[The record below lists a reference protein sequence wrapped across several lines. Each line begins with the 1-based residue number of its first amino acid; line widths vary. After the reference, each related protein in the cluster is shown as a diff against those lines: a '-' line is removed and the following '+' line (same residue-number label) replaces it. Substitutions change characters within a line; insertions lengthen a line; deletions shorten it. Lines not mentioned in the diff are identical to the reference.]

1 MYSSTL
7 KLFETEIFKLT
18 VHDNGYV
25 EILIKNNAVF
35 DTKDIMESKKFITNV
50 LGENKAYILF
60 EAEGTFYTS
69 REARELAASPEHS
82 SHHGAVAFCSDKLAY
97 KILGKL
103 YIKINRPKV
112 PTKYFTK
119 RADAKEW
126 LMSFIKK

>member
-1 MYSSTL
+1 M
-7 KLFETEIFKLT
+7 
-18 VHDNGYV
+18 
-25 EILIKNNAVF
+25 
-35 DTKDIMESKKFITNV
+35 
-50 LGENKAYILF
+50 

-82 SHHGAVAFCSDKLAY
+82 THHGAVAFCSDKLAY

-119 RADAKEW
+119 RKEAVKW
-126 LMSFIKK
+126 LESFFK

>member
-1 MYSSTL
+1 M
-7 KLFETEIFKLT
+7 KQFETNTIKLC
-18 VHDNGYV
+18 VHKSGFV
-25 EILIKNNAVF
+25 ELVIKNNAVF
-35 DTKDIMESKKFITNV
+35 DTADIIESKKFITQV
-50 LGENKAYILF
+50 LGEKKAYILM

-82 SHHGAVAFCSDKLAY
+82 THHGAVAFCSDKLAY

-119 RADAKEW
+119 RKEAVKW
-126 LMSFIKK
+126 LETFLK